1 MHKKFPYAVKVVIYA
16 WGKLTLL
23 AFISP
28 GFDVDKAV
36 TSRYKGEVL
45 EEIIKIM
52 QRVGTFKFIG

>member
-1 MHKKFPYAVKVVIYA
+1 MWLFTRGVNLHFLHYI
-16 WGKLTLL
+16 L
-23 AFISP
+23 P

-52 QRVGTFKFIG
+52 QRVGTLKFIG